1 MPNLARRATSLA
13 RGLALPCAFA
23 VTACDDAP
31 QSTNPFRAEVCPH
44 EAPTPAFSVAPTDAR
59 TTSPEV
65 ALANLDA
72 QLAGYRGL
80 LAVSPTDPERAAAVV
95 DRLLTR
101 SQFLGRP
108 DDFDEAL
115 AITAAVLD
123 ANRTA
128 PALELRARV
137 LAAVHLWDDALAHL
151 DEALTQGADPE
162 LIQRTR
168 DTIEVA
174 IGTADLDAVL
184 ARATAWAEEAPSVA
198 SHGARANALWKLGRY
213 AEADQA
219 FVAAMATY
227 RDVAPWVVA
236 WSDFQRGVMWSESA
250 NRPDLATALYRAAV
264 ERLPAYHVAV
274 VHHSELLAAVSADAA
289 IALPEPVSD
298 TSGDPEARGL
308 LARLLDERDQSR
320 ANSLRSTARS
330 AYEDLLVRHRAAY
343 AEHGAEFFLNVV
355 DEPQTALE
363 LALENL
369 EDRPTSGAFE
379 LAVGAALAA
388 NDRDLACSL
397 IERARREATPTPI
410 FCQVMHDAFESCR

>member
-1 MPNLARRATSLA
+1 MPNLARRASNLV

-31 QSTNPFRAEVCPH
+31 QTANPFRSEVCPH
-44 EAPTPAFSVAPTDAR
+44 EAPTPAFSIAPTSTN
-59 TTSPEV
+59 TTSAAV

-115 AITAAVLD
+115 SITASVLD
-123 ANRTA
+123 ADRS
-128 PALELRARV
+128 PAALQLRARV
-137 LAAVHLWDDALAHL
+137 LSAVHLWDDALTLL
-151 DEALTQGADPE
+151 DEALAKGADPT

-174 IGTADLDAVL
+174 IGTADLEAVL
-184 ARATAWAEEAPSVA
+184 ARATTWAESAPSVA

-213 AEADQA
+213 DEADQA

-250 NRPDLATALYRAAV
+250 NRPDLAADLYRAAV

-274 VHHSELLAAVSADAA
+274 VHHSELLAEVSSEAA
-289 IALPEPVSD
+289 IALLEPVSE

-308 LARLLDERDQSR
+308 LARLLDESDPTR
-320 ANSLRSTARS
+320 ASTLRTTAQTT
-330 AYEDLLVRHRAAY
+330 YQDLLTRHRAAY

-355 DEPQTALE
+355 NAPETALQ

-379 LAVGAALAA
+379 LAVDAALAA
-388 NDRDLACSL
+388 GDRDLACSL